1 MAVSLCGMQALLLQL
16 QPFQG
21 SENVGSPTRADR
33 FFKVHGFK
41 FFCFSPTVLQ
51 FSTAIKLPFWQ
62 PPKVGSPVYACAY
75 KSMMGAQTHGVYEYY
90 ISLQT
95 HNEST
100 SFQVATAWVC
110 VYMCCVCVCM
120 CVCVCVCARVHVRA
134 CDMVL
139 FHTKSATCVCVFA
152 CVCVCMCVCSG
163 AIRTMI
169 AQDG

>member
-110 VYMCCVCVCM
+110 VYMCVCV
-120 CVCVCVCARVHVRA
+120 CVCVCVCARA
-134 CDMVL
+134 CMCARVIWFYSTL
-139 FHTKSATCVCVFA
+139 NRQHVCVYSHV
-152 CVCVCMCVCSG
+152 CVCVCVCVQEQSG
-163 AIRTMI
+163 R
-169 AQDG
+169 